1 LVRAF
6 VFDVCFSQE
15 QKEGEKVS
23 FGNGNGN
30 GEIVISTPLRTAI
43 GTYGGALKDTPATD
57 LGATVGKEVLSRSGI
72 EGEQVDQIIV
82 GNILSAGQGMN
93 PGRQVGM
100 KTGLPVTTPG
110 LTLNRMCGSGL
121 QAIISAAQE
130 VALGDADVVMAGGI
144 ENMDRAPFLLDK
156 ARYGYRMGMPKV
168 DMYDHMVFDGLWDV
182 FNDYHM
188 GVTAENVAEE
198 YGITREE
205 SDAYAVRSHQRAAQ
219 ANEEELFDG
228 QIVPVEVKQK
238 KETVQFTT
246 DEHVRANASVEGLQK
261 LKTIFK
267 KEGGTVT
274 AANASGINDGAAMM
288 LVTGEKRAEELGL
301 PVAGR
306 LVSAAVA
313 GVEPSVMGT
322 GMIPASRMAMKK
334 AGLSVDDLDA
344 VEANEAFA
352 SIAIAVGRELE
363 VPEEKLNPV
372 GGAVALG
379 HPIGATG
386 AVLTVKILHHL
397 ERTGGRYGLVTLCIG
412 GGMGIAAIFERI

>member
-1 LVRAF
+1 
-6 VFDVCFSQE
+6 
-15 QKEGEKVS
+15 VS
-23 FGNGNGN
+23 FGNNGN
-30 GEIVISTPLRTAI
+30 GSEIVISTPLRTAI
-43 GTYGGALKDTPATD
+43 GTFGGVLKDTPATD
-57 LGATVGKEVLSRSGI
+57 LGATVGKEVLERSGI

-110 LTLNRMCGSGL
+110 MTLNRMCGSGL

-156 ARYGYRMGMPKV
+156 ARYGYRMGMPKA
-168 DMYDHMVFDGLWDV
+168 DIYDHLVYDGLWDV

-188 GVTAENVAEE
+188 GVTAENVAEQ

-205 SDAYAVRSHQRAAQ
+205 SDAYAVRSHQRAAKS
-219 ANEEELFDG
+219 NEEELFDG

-238 KETVQFTT
+238 KETIQFTT
-246 DEHVRANASVEGLQK
+246 DEHVRPNASVEGLGK
-261 LKTIFK
+261 LKPVFK
-267 KEGGTVT
+267 KDGGTVT

-288 LVTGEKRAEELGL
+288 LVTNSQKAEELGL

-322 GMIPASRMAMKK
+322 GMIPASRMALKK

-344 VEANEAFA
+344 IEANEAFS

-397 ERTGGRYGLVTLCIG
+397 ARTGGQYGLVTLCIG
-412 GGMGIAAIFERI
+412 GGMGIAAIFERV

>member
-1 LVRAF
+1 M
-6 VFDVCFSQE
+6 
-15 QKEGEKVS
+15 S

-30 GEIVISTPLRTAI
+30 GEIVISTPLRTGI
-43 GTYGGALKDTPATD
+43 GTFGGALKDTPATD
-57 LGATVGKEVLSRSGI
+57 LGATVGAEVLNRSGI

-110 LTLNRMCGSGL
+110 MTLNRMCGSGL
-121 QAIISAAQE
+121 QAIVSAAQE

-156 ARYGYRMGMPKV
+156 ARYGYRMGMPSAE
-168 DMYDHMVFDGLWDV
+168 MFDHMVYDGLWDV

-198 YGITREE
+198 YGITRED
-205 SDAYAVRSHQRAAQ
+205 SDAYAVRSHQRAAK
-219 ANEEELFDG
+219 AHEDELFEG
-228 QIVPVEVKQK
+228 QIVPVEVRQK
-238 KETVQFTT
+238 KEKVQFTT
-246 DEHVRANASVEGLQK
+246 DEHIRATASVEGLQK
-261 LKTIFK
+261 LKTVFK

-288 LVTGEKRAEELGL
+288 LVTGEKKAEELGM

-313 GVEPSVMGT
+313 GVDPSVMGT

-334 AGLSVDDLDA
+334 AGLSIDDLDA
-344 VEANEAFA
+344 VEANEAFS

-363 VPEEKLNPV
+363 VPEEKLNPL

-397 ERTGGRYGLVTLCIG
+397 ERTNGRYGLVTLCIG
-412 GGMGIAAIFERI
+412 GGMGIAAIFERV